1 MISRSVCFPGLTEHL
16 SLMRY
21 DNCLNLMKAAI
32 CCADRVSTVSPSYA
46 EEIKT
51 YEYSHGLDHILHMN
65 SHRLC
70 GIFNGIDYDY
80 YNPAKDKVLA
90 KNSGVKECY
99 KIIETESDELI
110 HVNPGDKI
118 LGARLIGLPP
128 IPVGINEAEGTILIT
143 YTKPCH
149 GTAAIE
155 LPVDKE
161 ELISI
166 RKMDIGA

>member
-1 MISRSVCFPGLTEHL
+1 MFIVSF
-16 SLMRY
+16 
-21 DNCLNLMKAAI
+21 CL
-32 CCADRVSTVSPSYA
+32 
-46 EEIKT
+46 ET
-51 YEYSHGLDHILHMN
+51 YLQQSD
-65 SHRLC
+65 
-70 GIFNGIDYDY
+70 DY
-80 YNPAKDKVLA
+80 KVLA

-99 KIIETESDELI
+99 KIIEKESDELI
-110 HVNPGDKI
+110 HVNPGDKV